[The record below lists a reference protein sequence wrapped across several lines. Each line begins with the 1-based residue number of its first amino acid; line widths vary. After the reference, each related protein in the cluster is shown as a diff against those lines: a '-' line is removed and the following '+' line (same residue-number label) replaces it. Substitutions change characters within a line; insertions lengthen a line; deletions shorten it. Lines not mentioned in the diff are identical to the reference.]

1 MPTRFEHKIKAR
13 STLDVSKAV
22 RLGGVNRR
30 KWPKVRRLQLMQNP
44 TCADCGAVAEEVHHL
59 IERAVR
65 PDLMY
70 CWDNLISLCCK
81 CHKNRHLQKPR
92 F

>member
-1 MPTRFEHKIKAR
+1 MPTRFEHKVIAR
-13 STLDVSKAV
+13 STLDNRK
-22 RLGGVNRR
+22 RVNLSG
-30 KWPKVRRLQLMQNP
+30 KWGKYRRLQLMQHP
-44 TCADCGAVAEEVHHL
+44 TCLDCGAVAEEVHHL

-70 CWDNLISLCCK
+70 DWDNLISLCCK